1 MLNLTAVQKESQ
13 FCALMRH
20 MITVVIASY
29 RYGHLAAH
37 CIESL
42 LSQSCMPERI
52 LFVDDGAQDCAHL
65 PLLYPDIEYV
75 LRPHNLGTVANFQDM
90 LSRVETEYVLFIGA
104 DNWLRSDSIELLTA
118 HAGADIV
125 TYDIVVTGELKAE
138 ITLRVPGQTHL
149 HQGDLYWDRQ
159 GLHHG
164 SMMYRT
170 QLGKQVGYHKRFAE
184 RPNPQEDWN
193 LWDKMQEQG
202 ASVSSIQEG
211 LLYYRRHREN
221 FLKYG
226 EADYAPHLYEP
237 AEQAERA

>member
-1 MLNLTAVQKESQ
+1 
-13 FCALMRH
+13 

-29 RYGHLAAH
+29 QYGHLAAH

-42 LSQSCMPERI
+42 LSQTTMPERI
-52 LFVDDGAQDCAHL
+52 LFVDDGAHDCAHL

-90 LSRVETEYVLFIGA
+90 LERVDTEYVLFIGA

-118 HAGADIV
+118 HAGPDIV

-170 QLGKQVGYHKRFAE
+170 ALGQQIGYQKRIAE
-184 RPNPQEDWN
+184 RANPQEDWN

-226 EADYAPHLYEP
+226 EADYLHILQDLES
-237 AEQAERA
+237 QAQ